1 MGVRKGQMADSN
13 NLTEADI
20 LAMAQAADEGRDYNP
35 IPKEDEKA
43 KAETPAPE
51 KASGDTEQK
60 PAPAEEA
67 ETKQEASSEVSATEE
82 KSEEAKSSL
91 TTQPSEDKSESAS
104 EQKKPSRYEKAKGR
118 LEKEWED
125 VRAEK
130 ARLKAEREAI
140 EQAKAQREASQPG
153 SETPKTGN
161 RRFSADDYREAAKSY
176 REEGRDDLAKLAETK
191 ATEVET
197 EERKEIEQKTQT
209 ELKSAW
215 DKNLLEEVEA
225 NPDLKDSN
233 SSLYKAVSEM
243 LQNHAILRNYP
254 AGIKDAVG
262 IAKIRLQAETASDLK
277 KKVAEYERELA
288 QLRKATTPAS
298 SQPSGPAKTKSFSE
312 LSLDEQERELMR
324 MAGEVDRNG

>member
-1 MGVRKGQMADSN
+1 MADSN

-35 IPKEDEKA
+35 IPNEDEKA
-43 KAETPAPE
+43 KAEAPESE

-60 PAPAEEA
+60 PAPAENA
-67 ETKQEASSEVSATEE
+67 ENKQETSSEVSATEE

-104 EQKKPSRYEKAKGR
+104 EEKKPSRYQRSLSR
-118 LEKEWED
+118 LEKEWEN
-125 VRAEK
+125 VKEER

-140 EQAKAQREASQPG
+140 EQAKAQREASQPS

-161 RRFSADDYREAAKSY
+161 RRFSAEDYRDAAKSY
-176 REEGRDDLAKLAETK
+176 REEGRDDLARLAETK

-197 EERKEIEQKTQT
+197 EERKEIEQKTQA

>member
-1 MGVRKGQMADSN
+1 MADSN
-13 NLTEADI
+13 NLTEADV
-20 LAMAQAADEGRDYNP
+20 LAMAQAADEGRDFGP
-35 IPKEDEKA
+35 TPKEDEKA
-43 KAETPAPE
+43 KVDTTSPE
-51 KASGDTEQK
+51 KASGDTEQT

-67 ETKQEASSEVSATEE
+67 EKTKLEASDEASATKE

-104 EQKKPSRYEKAKGR
+104 EKKPTRYEKAKSR

-130 ARLKAEREAI
+130 ARIKAEREQI
-140 EQAKAQREASQPG
+140 EADKARKA
-153 SETPKTGN
+153 SETTQSETKASN
-161 RRFSADDYREAAKSY
+161 RKFSAEDYREAAKSY
-176 REEGRDDLAKLAETK
+176 RDEGRDDLAKLAEQK
-191 ATEVET
+191 AGEVEV
-197 EERKEIEQKTQT
+197 EERREIEQKTQT

-225 NPDLKDSN
+225 NPELKDSN
-233 SSLYKAVSEM
+233 STLYKAVSEM

-262 IAKIRLQAETASDLK
+262 IAKVKLKAESASDLS

-298 SQPSGPAKTKSFSE
+298 GQPKGPAKTKAFHE

-324 MAGEVDRNG
+324 MAGEADRSG